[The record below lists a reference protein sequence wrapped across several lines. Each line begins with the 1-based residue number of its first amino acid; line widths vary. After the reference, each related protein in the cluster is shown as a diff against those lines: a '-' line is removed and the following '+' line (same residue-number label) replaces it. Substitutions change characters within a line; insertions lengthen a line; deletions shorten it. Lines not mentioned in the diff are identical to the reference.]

1 MFPPQD
7 MCQRFFDNFL
17 LSIHPAIPI
26 CHVPTLGR
34 EYTEFWQNLSQDT
47 PVESLV
53 QILGVLYTG
62 AASSTSVDDIAQSIS
77 LYSIYEEV
85 FRLVDL
91 SAFYPTKSSLQ
102 LLQGFVLL
110 NTFRVCHFAP
120 FSAFGFLPQAI
131 RFGQSLRL
139 HVDPEHGD
147 PVQID
152 VRRRLWWH
160 LVCLDVESTVASGL
174 QGVIRSDGHNVK
186 LPRIICDQ
194 EGLEDEVFS
203 RSSCTASQALPMM
216 LAMHGQRLWA
226 QSMQKWSEALSD
238 EEEVLHF
245 KRSIEHLLELL
256 GHSKED
262 EWPCTYLKMLIDRA
276 YCMLGLRFWHLEQF
290 KGTDCQS
297 EVVR

>member
-1 MFPPQD
+1 MFPSQD
-7 MCQRFFDNFL
+7 MCQPFFDNFL
-17 LSIHPAIPI
+17 VSVHSAVPI
-26 CHVPTLGR
+26 CHKPTLRR
-34 EYTEFWQNLSQDT
+34 EYTEFWQNLSPDT

-62 AASSTSVDDIAQSIS
+62 AANSTSVDDIAQSMS
-77 LYSIYEEV
+77 LYCIYEEI

-91 SAFYPTKSSLQ
+91 SAFYPSRSSLQ

-110 NTFRVCHFAP
+110 NTFRACQFPP

-139 HVDPEHGD
+139 HVDLEQGD

-160 LVCLDVESTVASGL
+160 LVFLDIESTIASGL

-186 LPRIICDQ
+186 LPRIVCD
-194 EGLEDEVFS
+194 EGDLEDDVFP
-203 RSSCTASQALPMM
+203 RSSRTANQALPMM

-238 EEEVLHF
+238 EEEVLNF
-245 KRSIEHLLELL
+245 KRRIEHLLESL
-256 GHSKED
+256 GQSQED
-262 EWPCTYLKMLIDRA
+262 EWPCTYLNMLIDRA
-276 YCMLGLRFWHLEQF
+276 YCMLGLRFWQLEQF